1 MPIKTGTSY
10 QPESSMDTPQ
20 EALLKTMSEQLA
32 QLTAQLGNKMN
43 RFEARLDS
51 LERTPRPTF
60 EQEPE
65 TPLSPLAPPRRAR

>member
-1 MPIKTGTSY
+1 MSTRAGTSY
-10 QPESSMDTPQ
+10 QPESSMDNPQ

-32 QLTAQLGNKMN
+32 QLTAQLDNRMN

-51 LERTPRPTF
+51 LERTPRPPF

-65 TPLSPLAPPRRAR
+65 TPLSPLEIGRAHV

>member
-1 MPIKTGTSY
+1 MPTRTGTSY
-10 QPESSMDTPQ
+10 QPESYMDTPQ

-32 QLTAQLGNKMN
+32 QLTAQLDNRMN

-65 TPLSPLAPPRRAR
+65 TPLSPLAPPRRVH